1 MAGSEGNEVS
11 AERDEQT
18 KKKRASARH
27 NMRNRNRSA
36 LPEAALD
43 TVPKTAAALSP
54 RIAPAKR
61 PKFLALRDL
70 EWENEREFGE
80 KLG

>member
-1 MAGSEGNEVS
+1 MAGSERNEVS

-18 KKKRASARH
+18 KKNWASARH
-27 NMRNRNRSA
+27 NMRNLNRSA

-54 RIAPAKR
+54 RGCHA
-61 PKFLALRDL
+61 F
-70 EWENEREFGE
+70 
-80 KLG
+80 